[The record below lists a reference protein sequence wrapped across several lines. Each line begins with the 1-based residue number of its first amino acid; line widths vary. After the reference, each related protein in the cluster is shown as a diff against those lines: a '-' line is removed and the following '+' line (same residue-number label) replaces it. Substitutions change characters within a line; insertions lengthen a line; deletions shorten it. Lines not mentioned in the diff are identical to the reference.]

1 MFMKATDLNR
11 ALNYV
16 DDAYLMEADTPDK
29 EIKTMKTKKR
39 AIRILIAA
47 ALIGLLTVTAYAAEM
62 LPIHKLE
69 SGKTKH
75 YESYS
80 DVDRAIAQVG
90 LEVSVPEKF
99 ENGFR
104 F

>member
-47 ALIGLLTVTAYAAEM
+47 ALISLLTETVADLRE
-62 LPIHKLE
+62 LRK
-69 SGKTKH
+69 SGAD
-75 YESYS
+75 Y
-80 DVDRAIAQVG
+80 
-90 LEVSVPEKF
+90 
-99 ENGFR
+99 R